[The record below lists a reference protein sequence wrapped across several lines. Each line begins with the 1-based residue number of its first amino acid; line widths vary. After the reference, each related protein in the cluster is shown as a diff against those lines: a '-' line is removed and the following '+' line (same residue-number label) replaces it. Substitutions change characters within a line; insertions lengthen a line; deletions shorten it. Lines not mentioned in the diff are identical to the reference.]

1 MLVRYCIFFYFL
13 CEYKFVFWNC
23 FGGGKMI
30 LDFIVNRWLGVN
42 GFNELGLWM
51 FVMVRGWLLIIVV
64 VLYIKVF
71 NILLL
76 RWDL

>member
-1 MLVRYCIFFYFL
+1 MEL
-13 CEYKFVFWNC
+13 FW
-23 FGGGKMI
+23 GGKMI